1 MKNPHTP
8 LLDYIDSKFK
18 GNKSKAAKFFE
29 IDRTTLYSWIE
40 SGSYGVTEF
49 ICKDIGM
56 DQVIVFK
63 NIKVVKSV
71 TPSEV

>member
-1 MKNPHTP
+1 MKSPHTP

-18 GNKSKAAKFFE
+18 GNKSQAAQFFE
-29 IDRTTLYSWIE
+29 IDRTTLYSWIA

-49 ICKDIGM
+49 ICKEMGGNE
-56 DQVIVFK
+56 VIVFK

-71 TPSEV
+71 TPKEV